1 MTCAVSAG
9 ISPTGSGRRLR
20 TISGDEMTLSG
31 LRRRHRMF
39 VSVGGRRM
47 DLWRAVD
54 GEREVLDV
62 PVQATQWAAGF
73 RLSFRFRP

>member
-1 MTCAVSAG
+1 
-9 ISPTGSGRRLR
+9 
-20 TISGDEMTLSG
+20 
-31 LRRRHRMF
+31 MF